1 MRGPILAM
9 VAACLAAVQVTSQS
23 PTQQS
28 DPQNPSQKPAQ
39 EVPKTAAKPDAQA
52 IIRKSLERDF
62 YNFNSVKDYT
72 YIEREEDREYD
83 GNGKLKKTESS
94 TNEVLILAGRPYE
107 KEIAKNDKPLPEHD
121 ARKEQEKMDK
131 ELVKREHMS
140 ASDRAKVEKEREE
153 ERAYLREIPD
163 AFRFRLAGE
172 ENISGQPA
180 WVIEAEP
187 KPGYQVKDSKAKV
200 LAKVR
205 GKFWITQHDNRWVKI
220 QAEAIEPLS
229 FGLGLFRI
237 APGGAFTFE
246 QKRVNDEVW
255 LPTHILI
262 RGDARLAYLKKV
274 HGEIELTYRDY
285 KKFQTDSKIVA
296 TEERHDR

>member
-1 MRGPILAM
+1 MRGAALA
-9 VAACLAAVQVTSQS
+9 VACLAAVPVT
-23 PTQQS
+23 
-28 DPQNPSQKPAQ
+28 PQGSALNPSQKSAPQ
-39 EVPKTAAKPDAQA
+39 VSKAAATPDADA

-72 YIEREEDREYD
+72 YVEREEDREYD
-83 GNGKLKKTESS
+83 GAGKLKKTESS
-94 TNEVLILAGRPYE
+94 TQEVLILAGRPYE
-107 KEIAKNDKPLPEHD
+107 KEIAKDDKPLSEHD

-187 KPGYQVKDSKAKV
+187 KPGYQFKDSKAKV
-200 LAKVR
+200 LGKVR
-205 GKFWITQHDNRWVKI
+205 AKFWITQRDNRWVKI

-237 APGGAFTFE
+237 ASGGAFTFE

-274 HGEIELTYRDY
+274 HGEIEITYRDY

-296 TEERHDR
+296 TEEK

>member
-1 MRGPILAM
+1 MRGM
-9 VAACLAAVQVTSQS
+9 VLVIAAACLAAAQVA
-23 PTQQS
+23 
-28 DPQNPSQKPAQ
+28 SQKPPQ
-39 EVPKTAAKPDAQA
+39 ENPREISKAGARPDADA
-52 IIRKSLERDF
+52 TVRKSLDRDF

-72 YIEREEDREYD
+72 YVQREEDREYD
-83 GNGKLKKTESS
+83 GSGRLKKNESS
-94 TNEVLILAGRPYE
+94 TQEVLILAGRPYE
-107 KEIAKNDKPLPEHD
+107 KEIAKNDKPLPENE

-140 ASDRAKVEKEREE
+140 SSDRAKVEKDREE

-163 AFRFRLAGE
+163 AFRFRLTGE

-180 WVIEAEP
+180 WVIEFDP

-200 LAKVR
+200 LTKVR

-237 APGGAFTFE
+237 AAGGAFTFE

-262 RGDARLAYLKKV
+262 RGEARLAYLKKV
-274 HGEIELTYRDY
+274 HAEIEITYRDY

-296 TEERHDR
+296 TEEK

>member
-1 MRGPILAM
+1 
-9 VAACLAAVQVTSQS
+9 VAAG
-23 PTQQS
+23 P
-28 DPQNPSQKPAQ
+28 
-39 EVPKTAAKPDAQA
+39 KPDADA

-72 YIEREEDREYD
+72 YVERQEDREYD

-107 KEIAKNDKPLPEHD
+107 KEIAKNDKPLPEHE

-163 AFRFRLAGE
+163 AFRFRLTGE
-172 ENISGQPA
+172 ENVSGQPA

-187 KPGYQVKDSKAKV
+187 RPGYQPKDSKAKV
-200 LAKVR
+200 LTKVR
-205 GKFWITQHDNRWVKI
+205 GKFWIAEHDNRWVKI

-237 APGGAFTFE
+237 AAGGAFTLE

-255 LPTHILI
+255 LPMHILI
-262 RGDARLAYLKKV
+262 RGEARLAYLKKV
-274 HGEIELTYRDY
+274 HAEIEISYRDY

-296 TEERHDR
+296 TEEK

>member
-1 MRGPILAM
+1 MSPLSRLNRVRRLILAIAI
-9 VAACLAAVQVTSQS
+9 VGIAAAQS
-23 PTQQS
+23 
-28 DPQNPSQKPAQ
+28 PSQKPAQ
-39 EVPKTAAKPDAQA
+39 ATIAAGAKPDADA
-52 IIRKSLERDF
+52 IVRKSLERDF

-72 YIEREEDREYD
+72 YVQREEDREYD
-83 GNGKLKKTESS
+83 GSGKLKKTESS
-94 TNEVLILAGRPYE
+94 TEEVLILAGRPYE
-107 KEIAKNDKPLPEHD
+107 KEIAKNDKPLPEHE

-163 AFRFRLAGE
+163 AFRFRLGGE
-172 ENISGQPA
+172 ESVSGQPA

-187 KPGYQVKDSKAKV
+187 KPGYQPKDSKAKV
-200 LAKVR
+200 LGKVR
-205 GKFWITQHDNRWVKI
+205 GKFWITQRDNRWVKI

-237 APGGAFTFE
+237 AAGGAFTLE

-255 LPTHILI
+255 LPMHILI
-262 RGDARLAYLKKV
+262 RGEARLAYLKKV
-274 HGEIELTYRDY
+274 HAEIEITYRDY
-285 KKFQTDSKIVA
+285 KKFQTDSRIFA

>member
-1 MRGPILAM
+1 MSTFSRLNRVRRLILA
-9 VAACLAAVQVTSQS
+9 AAVLCIAAAQGPSQS
-23 PTQQS
+23 
-28 DPQNPSQKPAQ
+28 PSQKPAPTIQ
-39 EVPKTAAKPDAQA
+39 AGAKPDADV

-72 YIEREEDREYD
+72 YVQREEDREYD

-94 TNEVLILAGRPYE
+94 TQEVLILAGRPYE
-107 KEIAKNDKPLPEHD
+107 KEVAKNDKPLPENE
-121 ARKEQEKMDK
+121 ARKEREKMDK

-163 AFRFRLAGE
+163 AFRFRRAGE

-187 KPGYQVKDSKAKV
+187 KPGYQPKDSKAKV
-200 LAKVR
+200 LGKVR
-205 GKFWITQHDNRWVKI
+205 GKFWITQRDNRWVKI

-262 RGDARLAYLKKV
+262 RGDARLAYLKKI
-274 HGEIELTYRDY
+274 HGEIEITYRDY

-296 TEERHDR
+296 TEEK

>member
-1 MRGPILAM
+1 MSTLSRLNRVRRLILGIAILGI
-9 VAACLAAVQVTSQS
+9 ATAQS
-23 PTQQS
+23 
-28 DPQNPSQKPAQ
+28 PSQKPAQ
-39 EVPKTAAKPDAQA
+39 ATIATAAKPNADA

-62 YNFNSVKDYT
+62 YNFSSVRDYT
-72 YIEREEDREYD
+72 YVEREEDREYD

-107 KEIAKNDKPLPEHD
+107 KEIAKNDKALSEHE
-121 ARKEQEKMDK
+121 ARKEREKMDK

-163 AFRFRLAGE
+163 AFNFRLAGE
-172 ENISGQPA
+172 ETVSGQRA

-187 KPGYQVKDSKAKV
+187 KPGYHVKDSKAKV

-205 GKFWITQHDNRWVKI
+205 GRFWISQRDNRWVKI

-229 FGLGLFRI
+229 FGLGLFRV
-237 APGGAFTFE
+237 AAGGAFTFE

-262 RGDARLAYLKKV
+262 RGEARLAYLKKV
-274 HGEIELTYRDY
+274 RAEIEITYRDY
-285 KKFQTDSKIVA
+285 KKFQADSRIVP
-296 TEERHDR
+296 TEEK

>member
-1 MRGPILAM
+1 MGALGRLNRVRRLVPAIAILCAAAAQGP
-9 VAACLAAVQVTSQS
+9 SQS
-23 PTQQS
+23 PSETTLE
-28 DPQNPSQKPAQ
+28 AG
-39 EVPKTAAKPDAQA
+39 AKPDAGA
-52 IIRKSLERDF
+52 IVRKSLERDF

-72 YIEREEDREYD
+72 YVEREEDREYD
-83 GNGKLKKTESS
+83 GNGRLKKTESS
-94 TNEVLILAGRPYE
+94 TEEVLILAGRPYE
-107 KEIAKNDKPLPEHD
+107 KEIAKNDKPLSEKD
-121 ARKEQEKMDK
+121 ARKEQEKMDR

-172 ENISGQPA
+172 ENVSGQPA
-180 WVIEAEP
+180 WVVEAEP
-187 KPGYQVKDSKAKV
+187 KPGYQPKDSKAKV
-200 LAKVR
+200 LTKVR
-205 GKFWITQHDNRWVKI
+205 GRFWITQRDNRWVKI

-237 APGGAFTFE
+237 AAGGAFTFE

-262 RGDARLAYLKKV
+262 RGEARLAYLKKV
-274 HGEIELTYRDY
+274 HAEIEITYRDY
-285 KKFQTDSKIVA
+285 KKFQTDSRIVP
-296 TEERHDR
+296 TEEK

>member
-1 MRGPILAM
+1 MRGPVLAIAAAC
-9 VAACLAAVQVTSQS
+9 VAAAQVA
-23 PTQQS
+23 
-28 DPQNPSQKPAQ
+28 SQKPAQ
-39 EVPKTAAKPDAQA
+39 EISKPGAKPDADA
-52 IIRKSLERDF
+52 IVRKSLERDF

-72 YIEREEDREYD
+72 YVQREENREYD
-83 GNGKLKKTESS
+83 GSGKLKKTESS
-94 TNEVLILAGRPYE
+94 TGEVLILAGRPYE
-107 KEIAKNDKPLPEHD
+107 KEIAKNDKPLSEHD

-163 AFRFRLAGE
+163 AFRFRLTGE
-172 ENISGQPA
+172 ENVSGQPA

-187 KPGYQVKDSKAKV
+187 KPGYQPKDSKAKV

-237 APGGAFTFE
+237 AAGGAFTFE

-255 LPTHILI
+255 LPTHILV
-262 RGDARLAYLKKV
+262 RGEARLAYLKKV
-274 HGEIELTYRDY
+274 HAEIEISYRDY
-285 KKFQTDSKIVA
+285 KKFQTDSRIVA
-296 TEERHDR
+296 TEEK

>member
-9 VAACLAAVQVTSQS
+9 AAACLAAAQVSSQS
-23 PTQQS
+23 PTGQS
-28 DPQNPSQKPAQ
+28 APQNLSQKPAQ
-39 EVPKTAAKPDAQA
+39 EISKTSTKPDADA
-52 IIRKSLERDF
+52 IVRKSLERDF

-72 YIEREEDREYD
+72 YVERQEDREYD
-83 GNGKLKKTESS
+83 GNGRLKKTESS
-94 TNEVLILAGRPYE
+94 TQEVLILAGRPYE
-107 KEIAKNDKPLPEHD
+107 KEIAKNDKPLSEND

-163 AFRFRLAGE
+163 AFRFRLASE
-172 ENISGQPA
+172 ENVSGQPA

-187 KPGYQVKDSKAKV
+187 KPGYQAKDSKAKV
-200 LAKVR
+200 LTKVR

-237 APGGAFTFE
+237 AAGGAFTFE

-262 RGDARLAYLKKV
+262 RGEARLAYLKKV
-274 HGEIELTYRDY
+274 HAEIEITYRDY

-296 TEERHDR
+296 TEEK

>member
-1 MRGPILAM
+1 MVLAM
-9 VAACLAAVQVTSQS
+9 AAASIAVQVVA
-23 PTQQS
+23 
-28 DPQNPSQKPAQ
+28 QNPSRDAAQ
-39 EVPKTAAKPDAQA
+39 TIPKEIQETSAKPDADA
-52 IIRKSLERDF
+52 IVRKSLERDF

-72 YIEREEDREYD
+72 YVEREEDREYD

-94 TNEVLILAGRPYE
+94 TDEVLILAGRPYE
-107 KEIAKNDKPLPEHD
+107 KEIAKNDKPLSENE

-163 AFRFRLAGE
+163 AFNFHLAGE
-172 ENISGQPA
+172 ETVSGQPA

-187 KPGYQVKDSKAKV
+187 KPGYRPKDSKAKV

-237 APGGAFTFE
+237 AAGGSFTFE

-274 HGEIELTYRDY
+274 RAEIEITYRDY
-285 KKFQTDSKIVA
+285 KKFQADSRIVP
-296 TEERHDR
+296 TGEK